1 MNKISSFSLKPS
13 YILKPTYKKSLLL
26 LALVCA
32 SPTQSQVLSL
42 QQTYELALEN
52 DPQWSAIINQYE
64 ADQEIV
70 AQGRSGL
77 LPQVA
82 LSASAAHTDVDYDNA
97 EDDSYT
103 SEGYTASV
111 SQPLFR
117 LNTWHDY
124 KRAKALNSQY
134 GAEFQLSLEAFYLRV
149 VTLYLDVLRA
159 NADLSYRQAE
169 QEAISR
175 QLEQSQQRFDVGMVA
190 ITDVQEARAAY
201 DAAVSA
207 RISAEATVFVALRSL
222 ETIVGVE
229 VDGVLSLSESLPS
242 LPPEPADIQAWVD
255 QALEH
260 NSSLQSALYATEAA
274 QENYKS
280 SRAARAPTLDLVGA
294 HSYSSSDA
302 MNSGLVTPDSTV
314 NQISLE
320 FNLPIYAGGGLGA
333 NRRQSKYQHLAAQD
347 NERLIRRQIVQS
359 TTSFYQLVVAS
370 AAQVTAS
377 KQATVSAK
385 VALDATQAGYEAGT
399 RTIVDVL
406 DAQRTLFQTQ
416 RDYANTRFDY
426 VINSLNLQ
434 QVTGSLT
441 ETSLQ
446 ELEKWMDPAAE

>member
-1 MNKISSFSLKPS
+1 MNKKSSFSLKP
-13 YILKPTYKKSLLL
+13 SLLL

-32 SPTQSQVLSL
+32 SPPQSQVLSL

-52 DPQWSAIINQYE
+52 DPQWSAIMNQYE
-64 ADQEIV
+64 ADQEVV

-82 LSASAAHTDVDYDNA
+82 LSASVAHTDVDYDNA
-97 EDDSYT
+97 DDDSYT

-124 KRAKALNSQY
+124 KRAKALNNQY

-207 RISAEATVFVALRSL
+207 RISAEASVFVALRSL

-229 VDGVLSLSESLPS
+229 VDDVLSLSESLPS

-274 QENYKS
+274 QENYNS

-294 HSYSSSDA
+294 HSYSSSNA
-302 MNSGLVTPDSTV
+302 MNNGFESPDSTA

-347 NERLIRRQIVQS
+347 NERLIKRQIVQS

-370 AAQVTAS
+370 SAQVTAS

-385 VALDATQAGYEAGT
+385 VALDATEAGYEAGT